1 MNQDAGGTAA
11 IPPGGVAWGDLR
23 RLEPVS
29 DKWGF
34 DRGLP
39 VDRYFIEAFLEA
51 HRDEVAGRCL
61 EVMNSNYTVRFGGER
76 VTRADAVDINPRNPK
91 ATIVGDLL
99 EPATLEP
106 GAYDCIILTQTLQV
120 IFDSAKVLRHC
131 YRALRPGGALLV
143 TVPACCRYSP
153 HPEDFWR
160 FTDRSLERLL
170 QENAPGAQVDVQM
183 HGNLVAS
190 IAFLT
195 GIATQELAPGEL
207 AVRDERFPI
216 VVTAHVRKP
225 APDGAST

>member
-1 MNQDAGGTAA
+1 MNQDAGGQAD
-11 IPPGGVAWGDLR
+11 IPLGAVAWGDLR
-23 RLEPVS
+23 QLEPVS

-39 VDRYFIEAFLEA
+39 VDRYYIEAFLEA
-51 HRDEVAGRCL
+51 QRDEIAGRCL
-61 EVMNSNYTVRFGGER
+61 EVMNSNYTLRFGGEQ

-99 EPATLEP
+99 EPATLER

-120 IFDSAKVLRHC
+120 IYDSAKALRHC
-131 YRALRPGGALLV
+131 YRALQPGGTLLV

-170 QENAPGAQVDVQM
+170 QDNAPGATVAIEM
-183 HGNLVAS
+183 RGNLVAS
-190 IAFLT
+190 IAFLA
-195 GIATQELAPGEL
+195 GIASGELTPDELA
-207 AVRDERFPI
+207 ARDDRFPI
-216 VVTAHVRKP
+216 VVTGHVRKP

>member
-1 MNQDAGGTAA
+1 MPTPGDAGPVPLGSLQ
-11 IPPGGVAWGDLR
+11 WGDLR

-39 VDRYFIEAFLEA
+39 VDRFYIEAFLDR
-51 HRDEVAGRCL
+51 HRDEIAGRCL
-61 EVMNSNYTVRFGGER
+61 EVMNGNYTRRFGGER
-76 VTRADAVDINPRNPK
+76 VTRADVVDINPRNPN

-99 EPATLEP
+99 DPATLEP
-106 GAYDCIILTQTLQV
+106 AAYDCIVLTQTLNV
-120 IFDSAKVLRHC
+120 IYDCGGVLRRCHA
-131 YRALRPGGALLV
+131 ALRPGGTLLV
-143 TVPACCRYSP
+143 TAPACCRYSP

-170 QENAPGAQVDVQM
+170 EDNAPRAEVAIEM
-183 HGNLVAS
+183 CGNLVAS

-195 GIATQELAPGEL
+195 GLASGELTPAEL
-207 AVRDERFPI
+207 AVRDDRFPI

-225 APDGAST
+225 PNAGASE